1 MGYNAPWIVAATT
14 AAIAG
19 AGAVDQHQTARRAE
33 TRQKQAQSQA
43 VDAALSQQRKEAQEF
58 AEMNPKTPDLEAILA
73 GELRAEERRNR
84 PQRPT
89 TDFDALFSA
98 EEEMVGGSPTTRI

>member
-1 MGYNAPWIVAATT
+1 MGYVS
-14 AAIAG
+14 AG
-19 AGAVDQHQTARRAE
+19 AAVVSALTAGYSAYDSHQAAGRAA

-98 EEEMVGGSPTTRI
+98 EEEMIGGSPTTRI